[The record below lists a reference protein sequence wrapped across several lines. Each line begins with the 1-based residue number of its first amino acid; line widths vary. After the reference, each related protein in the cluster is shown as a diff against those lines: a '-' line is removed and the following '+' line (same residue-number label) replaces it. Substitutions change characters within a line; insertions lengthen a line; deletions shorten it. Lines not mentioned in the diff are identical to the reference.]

1 MKVTR
6 LLGWAD
12 LRSRGIRFSRAYL
25 LRLEKAEK
33 FPQRVRLGPNSIAWR
48 EDEIERWLQERS
60 SARTGPPTRWASEAQ
75 IELKASS
82 GGAA

>member
-12 LRSRGIRFSRAYL
+12 LRARGIRWSRNHIYVQ
-25 LRLEKAEK
+25 EKRGK

-48 EDEIERWLQERS
+48 EDEIEAWLVERS
-60 SARTGPPTRWASEAQ
+60 AARD
-75 IELKASS
+75 
-82 GGAA
+82 AA